1 MAEQFIEY
9 GYRGIINLST
19 IEVIVTNNAGFPE
32 FTKDFSATNY
42 TIESAIESVK
52 FELDNFGTTDGGF
65 TYPKS
70 NPRPKEQNTNQ
81 TTVDLIQISGRTKT
95 AEGESI
101 SQTPL
106 MLYREGSRYSRRNIY
121 YGTFTKLLRA
131 LLM

>member
-9 GYRGIINLST
+9 GYRGIINLNT

-32 FTKDFSATNY
+32 FTKDFSATTF

-70 NPRPKEQNTNQ
+70 SPALKNKTLTKQQ
-81 TTVDLIQISGRTKT
+81 LILYRYQAVLKLLRGNLLIK
-95 AEGESI
+95 
-101 SQTPL
+101 PL
-106 MLYREGSRYSRRNIY
+106 ML
-121 YGTFTKLLRA
+121 
-131 LLM
+131 